1 MKYEFA
7 RIEKKWQEKW
17 ETEKVFA
24 ARDNDGREKFYG
36 LIEFPYPS
44 GEGLHVGHP
53 RPYTAMD
60 IIARKKRM
68 QGKNVLFPIGFDAFG
83 LPTENYAIKNKVHPA
98 VVTKRNIARFTEQ
111 LKMLGY
117 SFDWDRV
124 VDTTDPDYYK
134 WTQWIFLK
142 LFENGLAY
150 KASIPVNWCTSC
162 KCVLANE
169 EVVNGVCE
177 RCGSDVVRREKSQW
191 MLKIT
196 QYAQRLIDDLDGLD
210 FIERVKTQQKNWIG
224 RSTGAEVDFAT
235 TAGDTLRVF
244 TTRPD
249 TLFGATYMVM
259 SPEHAYLDKWV
270 SLLTNTDEVR
280 AYQES
285 AAKKSDFERTEMA
298 KEKTGVRLQGVSAV
312 NPVTG
317 SEIPIF
323 ISDYVLATYG
333 TGAIMAVPGHDTRDW
348 EFAKKFGLPVIEV
361 VEGGDVEKEAFT
373 DCQTGV
379 MVNSGFLNGLSV
391 EDAIKTITRWLAEHG
406 LGEQKI
412 NYKLRDWVFS
422 RQRYWGEPIP
432 IVHCEKCGYV
442 ALPESELPLLLPDVE
457 NYETTDT
464 GESPLAAM
472 TDWLD
477 TTCPKCGG
485 KAIRETDTMPQ
496 WAGSSWYFLRYADP
510 HNNEALASKQALDY
524 WTPVDWYNGGM
535 EHTTLHLLYSRF
547 WHKFLYDIGVVPTS
561 EPYMKRTSH
570 GMILGEDGQKMSKS
584 RGNVIN
590 PNDIVDE
597 FGADTLRLYIMFIG
611 DFEKAAPWSSN
622 AVKGCKRFLDRA
634 WNLSEQRLDGDESYS
649 QANESAVH
657 RTIKKVGDD
666 IENMKFNTAI
676 ASLMA
681 LVNEFYEKSPSR
693 GDIKALLTLLSPF
706 APHVA
711 EELWQLQGFG
721 GYASGAEWPEYDE
734 SKTIEA
740 EREIAVQVGG
750 KLKTTVMVANDAD
763 DDTVLEAA
771 KANEK
776 IQKIIEGKEII
787 RTIVV
792 KNKLINLIVK

>member
-1 MKYEFA
+1 MKYDFA
-7 RIEKKWQEKW
+7 RLEKKWQDIWEEK
-17 ETEKVFA
+17 KIYA
-24 ARDNDGREKFYG
+24 AADKGDEPKFYG
-36 LIEFPYPS
+36 LVEFPYPS

-60 IIARKKRM
+60 IVTRKRRM
-68 QGKNVLFPIGFDAFG
+68 QGYNVLFPIGFDAFG
-83 LPTENYAIKNKVHPA
+83 LPTENYAIKNKIHPA
-98 VVTKRNIARFTEQ
+98 LVTKKNIARFTEQ

-117 SFDWDRV
+117 GFDWDRV
-124 VDTTDPDYYK
+124 VDTTDPLYYK

-150 KASIPVNWCTSC
+150 KASMPVNWCTSC

-177 RCGSDVVRREKSQW
+177 RCGADVIRREKSQW

-196 QYAQRLIDDLDGLD
+196 QYAQRLIDDLDDLD
-210 FIERVKTQQKNWIG
+210 YIERVKIQQKNWIG
-224 RSTGAEVDFAT
+224 RSTGAEVDFQT
-235 TAGDTLRVF
+235 TAGDALRVY

-249 TLFGATYMVM
+249 TLFGATYMVV
-259 SPEHAYLDKWV
+259 SPEHALVKKWLPTLSNSGDV
-270 SLLTNTDEVR
+270 A
-280 AYQES
+280 AYQD
-285 AAKKSDFERTEMA
+285 AASKKSDFERTEMA
-298 KEKTGVRLQGVSAV
+298 KEKTGVELKGVRAI

-317 SEIPIF
+317 GEIPIF

-348 EFAKKFGLPVIEV
+348 EFAKKFSLPIIEV
-361 VEGGDVEKEAFT
+361 VAGGDIEKEAFT
-373 DCQTGV
+373 DCETGI
-379 MVNSGFLNGLSV
+379 MVNSGFLNGLPV
-391 EDAIKTITRWLAEHG
+391 EEAKIKITAWLADKG
-406 LGEQKI
+406 LGEKKV

-442 ALPESELPLLLPDVE
+442 ALPEAELPLLLPDVE

-472 TDWLD
+472 TSWIE
-477 TTCPKCGG
+477 TMCPKCGG
-485 KAIRETDTMPQ
+485 VAHRETDTMPQ

-510 HNNEALASKQALDY
+510 HNNASLASKEALDY

-547 WHKFLYDIGVVPTS
+547 WHKFLFDIGIVPTP
-561 EPYMKRTSH
+561 EPYAKRTSH

-590 PNDIVDE
+590 PNDIVRE

-622 AVKGCKRFLDRA
+622 AVKGCKRFLDRV
-634 WNLSEQRLDGDESYS
+634 WNLSEKKLGGDTSYS
-649 QANESAVH
+649 EANERVVH
-657 RTIKKVGDD
+657 RAIKKVGDD

-676 ASLMA
+676 ATLMA
-681 LVNEFYEKSPSR
+681 LVNDFYEKAPSR
-693 GDIKALLTLLSPF
+693 GDIKALLALVAPF
-706 APHVA
+706 APHIA
-711 EELWQLQGFG
+711 EELWEIQGFG
-721 GYASGAEWPEYDE
+721 GFAAKAPWPDYDE
-734 SKTIEA
+734 SKTVES

-750 KLKTTVMVANDAD
+750 KLKSTVKVPQDAD
-763 DDTVLEAA
+763 DGTVLAAA
-771 KANEK
+771 KADEK
-776 IQKIIEGKEII
+776 IAKLLEGKEII
-787 RTIVV
+787 RTIIV